1 MYNTSLFEDSSTD
14 TLHILIT
21 PPRGMNRSCRQSSPC
36 KHQPCWLNMTICSS
50 FRSDRSL
57 NPLHVNRGRAK
68 SKRGHM
74 QWEVTSSNEITYNDE
89 SNRIGTREGTCNERS
104 HPVIKTRESLGQGPK
119 AAAVK
124 IIAKSENQESRNQAH
139 VGKIVSLFLLGNALI
154 SYRKNSWSPRLKT
167 II

>member
-89 SNRIGTREGTCNERS
+89 SNRIGTRQGTCNERS
-104 HPVIKTRESLGQGPK
+104 HPVIDTWKFRSRAESSSGQNYCQVKKTRVTKPSACWK
-119 AAAVK
+119 DSV
-124 IIAKSENQESRNQAH
+124 
-139 VGKIVSLFLLGNALI
+139 LFLLGNALI
-154 SYRKNSWSPRLKT
+154 SYRKNS
-167 II
+167 